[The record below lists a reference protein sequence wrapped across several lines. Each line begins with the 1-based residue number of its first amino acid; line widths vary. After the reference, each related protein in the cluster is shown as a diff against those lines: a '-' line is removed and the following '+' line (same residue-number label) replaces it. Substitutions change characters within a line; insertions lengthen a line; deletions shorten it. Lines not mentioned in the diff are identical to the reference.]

1 MTSQPPAAA
10 AAPPPPRQY
19 DAKYG
24 RTVLLIL
31 AAMALMVTY
40 VETMVL
46 PAFSNFESF
55 FHVTEASTI
64 AWILSAYLLVG
75 VVVTPIF
82 GKLGDIYGKKRML
95 LIAMVVYAVA
105 VTLAGFSP
113 NIGAAL
119 GLSRPDQIYVLIA
132 VRAVQGVGMAMF
144 PLGFAML
151 PEVFPPQRVGQAQGL
166 LSGMFAAGAAMGLVG
181 GGYIAQTYSWQ
192 LTYHTVVPVAVLVI
206 ILAFVYIRESKIRL
220 ARKIDFP
227 GVLSLG
233 LGLTLLM
240 LGITEGA
247 YWGWTDFSAVR
258 FGGVPWGVPEFLI
271 LSAAVFAFFLY
282 WEPRAPSPIVS
293 FQSLRERNIL
303 VSNLN
308 GVLVGMAMFL
318 LFTVLIIL
326 GEYPSPGF
334 GLSELNAGLIL
345 VPAVISMLV
354 AGPFLGRAIGK
365 YGPKPVMVIGFALI
379 MVGPFGLGAFH
390 STTYEVGALAIP
402 MMVGNVA
409 VLISMSNVIVLSVD
423 PKTMGIQTGM
433 NQTFRNL
440 GSALGPV
447 LVTSILASY
456 AFTEQLGGLPFQ
468 NYHTMGYQV
477 VFGLVAAIG
486 AAGLLLS
493 LALRNFRY
501 LADGSRSGHPSGA
514 PADGKPGAGRAAAA
528 AGRDGQATG
537 GQAGTHTV
545 NPASR
550 EG

>member
-1 MTSQPPAAA
+1 MSSPPKTEVASPI
-10 AAPPPPRQY
+10 APRVY

-95 LIAMVVYAVA
+95 LIAMIVYAVA
-105 VTLAGFSP
+105 VSLAGFTP

-119 GLSRPDQIYVLIA
+119 GLSRPDQIYGLIA

-151 PEVFPPQRVGQAQGL
+151 PEVFPPARVGQAQGL
-166 LSGMFAAGAAMGLVG
+166 LSGMFAAGAAAGLVG
-181 GGYIAQTYSWQ
+181 GGYIAQTYGWQ
-192 LTYHTVVPVAVLVI
+192 VTYHTVIPLAIIVI
-206 ILAFVYIRESKIRL
+206 ALAFVYIRESKVRL

-233 LGLTLLM
+233 AGLTFLM

-247 YWGWTDFSAVR
+247 YWGWTNFSSVK
-258 FGGVPWGVPEFLI
+258 FGGVSWGVPEFFI
-271 LSAAVFAFFLY
+271 LALASFAFFFY
-282 WEPRAPSPIVS
+282 WEPRAPSPVVS
-293 FQSLRERNIL
+293 FQSLKERNIL
-303 VSNLN
+303 VSNIN

-318 LFTVLIIL
+318 LFTILIIL

-354 AGPFLGRAIGK
+354 TGPFLGRAIGR
-365 YGPKPVMVIGFALI
+365 YGPKPIMLLGFVLI
-379 MVGPFGLGAFH
+379 AFGAFGLLAFNR
-390 STTYEVGALAIP
+390 STFEVGALAIP

-409 VLISMSNVIVLSVD
+409 CLISMSNVIVLSVD

-456 AFTEQLGGLPFQ
+456 VILPELGGFQ
-468 NYHTMGYQV
+468 NYSITGYQV
-477 VFGLVAAIG
+477 VFGLVGVIG
-486 AAGLLLS
+486 LIGLACT
-493 LALRNFRY
+493 LALRNFRF
-501 LADGSRSGHPSGA
+501 LADGSRHGHPSGA
-514 PADGKPGAGRAAAA
+514 PVAEKEAAAPVPVARATTQPDSDSA
-528 AGRDGQATG
+528 ASKKEA
-537 GQAGTHTV
+537 
-545 NPASR
+545 
-550 EG
+550 